1 MSRHDV
7 RRPSAGSL
15 DRRRVGRVHGVL
27 AVVVTILGSVGA
39 TPAAAQAAEAAPRSR
54 FFVSVEGD
62 LSWQSRNDVRIPG
75 DTGTKFSLADF
86 GHGPFP
92 TFRFYAGHVWNGR
105 HEVRLLAA
113 PLALDL
119 NGTFDAPVSFE
130 GETFAADT
138 PTAAYYRFSSYR
150 ATYAYHFR
158 PLAGWRLSAGLTAK
172 LRDAEVRLEQA
183 GRRESKTILGFVP
196 LLNVRAARDLGAQW
210 TLRFDL
216 DGLAAPQGR
225 AFDGS
230 LLFERPVYR
239 GADGRTLHLFTGY
252 RTVEGGADND
262 EVYTF
267 AWLHKAVLG
276 LRAEF

>member
-1 MSRHDV
+1 M
-7 RRPSAGSL
+7 
-15 DRRRVGRVHGVL
+15 RVLILALFAVAHG
-27 AVVVTILGSVGA
+27 AVVACPVR
-39 TPAAAQAAEAAPRSR
+39 AEAEGAPARSR

-105 HEVRLLAA
+105 HELRLLAA

-138 PTAAYYRFSSYR
+138 PTEARYRFSSYR
-150 ATYAYHFR
+150 ATYAWHFR
-158 PLAGWRLSAGLTAK
+158 PLAGWRLAAGLTLK
-172 LRDAEVRLEQA
+172 VRDAEVRLRQG
-183 GRRESKTILGFVP
+183 GRGESKTDLGVVP
-196 LLNVRAARDLGAQW
+196 LLNFQAAKARGEKW
-210 TLRFDL
+210 TFRFDL

-225 AFDGS
+225 AFDGA
-230 LLFERPVYR
+230 LLLERLVAR
-239 GADGRTLHLFTGY
+239 FDGGRELSMFAGY